1 MEIIKKIQQRFFT
14 LMRLHVRKER
24 EQFQH
29 FSEKLQENLFE
40 LKFGNRIKK
49 ISSELLRSEVW
60 QQDQKTSSKLLRSE
74 VWQQVEAQQ
83 KALKEGENREM

>member
-1 MEIIKKIQQRFFT
+1 
-14 LMRLHVRKER
+14 MRLHVRQER

-29 FSEKLQENLFE
+29 FSEKIQDNLFE

-49 ISSELLRSEVW
+49 ISRELLRSEVW
-60 QQDQKTSSKLLRSE
+60 QQEQKIASKLLRSE

-83 KALKEGENREM
+83 KALK